1 MNRDIVSYV
10 DSMMDKASN
19 MLDHFTIKLDPIEL
33 YTLLC
38 GSREKLDAF
47 AKAASY
53 MKPDSYH
60 GVLTIP
66 VFMPDYP
73 LRHVDLEFTVAL
85 RSTDRY
91 PRYLMPELIAPLTP
105 ESKLYPTLMA
115 GIELAR
121 EWRITQDLFS
131 RFSKVL
137 SIDQI
142 AFVLP
147 WLKELGRDAYAE
159 MKADLSMFCR
169 RHRLNSPSHS
179 QALAL
184 LAAFKRMGDPS
195 NASRTPALTS
205 RINQATRLGDKLFT
219 QYRIMKEQNV
229 EHSDTFV
236 AVTLSNKLLPNWYIE
251 GIASVIHHW
260 NETEHARKSGRILTT
275 DWEDYSEE

>member
-1 MNRDIVSYV
+1 MNQYIVTYV
-10 DSMMDKASN
+10 RSMMDKASN
-19 MLDHFTIKLDPIEL
+19 MLDHFTIKLDPIDL

-38 GSREKLDAF
+38 GNREKLDAF

-53 MKPDSYH
+53 MEPASYH

-73 LRHVDLEFTVAL
+73 QRHVELEFTVAL
-85 RSTDRY
+85 KSTERY
-91 PRYLMPELIAPLTP
+91 RRYLMPEFIAPLTP
-105 ESKLYPTLMA
+105 ESRLYPTLMA

-121 EWRITQDLFS
+121 EWRITQDLFG
-131 RFSKVL
+131 RFSQVL

-159 MKADLSMFCR
+159 MKADLSMFTR
-169 RHRLNSPSHS
+169 RHRLGSMSQN
-179 QALAL
+179 QALKL
-184 LAAFKRMGDPS
+184 FAAFGRLGHPS
-195 NASRTPALTS
+195 NASRTPSLTS

-229 EHSDTFV
+229 ERSDTFV
-236 AVTLSNKLLPNWYIE
+236 AVHLSDKLLPNWYIE
-251 GIASVIHHW
+251 GIDSVINHW
-260 NETEHARKSGRILTT
+260 REMENARLRGVRLTT
-275 DWEDYSEE
+275 SWE